1 MMTAFSILAKLKALR
16 GTPLDVFGRT
26 AERRTERQ
34 LIAEYEAL
42 VDELLAKLD
51 RDNHAVALQLAAL
64 PEEIRG
70 YGHVKENNL
79 RTARGR
85 WTELLARFRGQQ
97 VAQVIR
103 MPSRAA

>member
-1 MMTAFSILAKLKALR
+1 MR
-16 GTPLDVFGRT
+16 GTPLDIFGRT
-26 AERRTERQ
+26 AERRIERQ

-70 YGHVKENNL
+70 FGHVKENNL
-79 RTARGR
+79 QAARAR
-85 WTELLARFRGQQ
+85 WAELLARFRGQQ

>member
-1 MMTAFSILAKLKALR
+1 
-16 GTPLDVFGRT
+16 
-26 AERRTERQ
+26 
-34 LIAEYEAL
+34 
-42 VDELLAKLD
+42 
-51 RDNHAVALQLAAL
+51 L

-79 RTARGR
+79 RTARAR
-85 WTELLARFRGQQ
+85 WAELLARFRGQQ